1 MSKDLYWDKH
11 TLWHWRCRKFDCWS
25 PKSFYQHISQNRQL
39 FMSNVCC
46 ADWFIC
52 LVVFFYLLRLFNF
65 CLLNFFFIYVVLPHI
80 LHTFVPCS
88 RYSDEGLGGGRR
100 WEQARVTDRRTGR
113 AQCTVVTGRDYGAFD
128 IDAQTH
134 TRVSVAWLPSHSAR
148 DRRHANLGH
157 LPLPPRGIY
166 E

>member
-1 MSKDLYWDKH
+1 
-11 TLWHWRCRKFDCWS
+11 
-25 PKSFYQHISQNRQL
+25 
-39 FMSNVCC
+39 MSNVCC

-52 LVVFFYLLRLFNF
+52 LIVFFYLLRLFNF
-65 CLLNFFFIYVVLPHI
+65 CLLNFFSFMLCYHI
-80 LHTFVPCS
+80 FSTLSFPVAG
-88 RYSDEGLGGGRR
+88 RAVADEGLGGGRR

-128 IDAQTH
+128 FDAQTH

-157 LPLPPRGIY
+157 LPPRGGYMSSNNIGILLICPKFQLSHP
-166 E
+166 